1 MSWFYLILA
10 GLSEIGFTT
19 FLKLSNQF
27 TKLLHSLGL
36 MTFGAVSF
44 YFKSKAIKDITIP
57 IVYAVWN
64 GIGITGVYLVEV
76 LFFAEP
82 LSFIKAFFISLI
94 LNWYTRIKVRM
105 ITF

>member
-36 MTFGAVSF
+36 MAFGAVSF
-44 YFKSKAIKDITIP
+44 YFKSKAIKDIPIP
-57 IVYAVWN
+57 IIYTVWN
-64 GIGITGVYLVEV
+64 GIGIAGVYLVEV
-76 LFFAEP
+76 LFFAKALELYKGFFY
-82 LSFIKAFFISLI
+82 LS
-94 LNWYTRIKVRM
+94 NT
-105 ITF
+105 